1 VGEFGDKVESMKSL
15 GVFFGLL
22 TEFIPLEIL
31 IQDLGRAPGLRS
43 RRVGISACRY
53 CRCYSHGERDM
64 QRNLGWEV
72 VNKSH
77 GYLVIFGGEEFSVDK
92 SLTR

>member
-43 RRVGISACRY
+43 RRVGISACHY
-53 CRCYSHGERDM
+53 CRCYSSWRKGHAEKSR
-64 QRNLGWEV
+64 LGSRHIAWLSG
-72 VNKSH
+72 NSW
-77 GYLVIFGGEEFSVDK
+77 G
-92 SLTR
+92 